1 MRRVF
6 THLTSGWQTGPFVH
20 GGKRFS
26 WKTRIVPLLSRW
38 SNKTTKVLAHTA
50 RGSRGISFF
59 SFLLFIL
66 LIELFILL
74 LIEFNSS
81 LTFLKDARERGAHD
95 DCQSPLPG
103 QVGPPVSRSII
114 KRGRSVCDCEIH
126 TYSHDLARPR
136 RTLQEAQN
144 ARAKSVKR
152 SEIAKKKSGKLEKPK
167 ESRKRQQKDQ
177 KNQTIPEK

>member
-1 MRRVF
+1 MSF
-6 THLTSGWQTGPFVH
+6 PAA
-20 GGKRFS
+20 
-26 WKTRIVPLLSRW
+26 
-38 SNKTTKVLAHTA
+38 TKQQKFCPNEPGVA
-50 RGSRGISFF
+50 RDSFYFLFILFIS
-59 SFLLFIL
+59 FIL
-66 LIELFILL
+66 LIE
-74 LIEFNSS
+74 FNYV

-103 QVGPPVSRSII
+103 QVGPGLTVSRA
-114 KRGRSVCDCEIH
+114 RSVCDCAIH

-152 SEIAKKKSGKLEKPK
+152 SEIANKKSGKLEKPK

-177 KNQTIPEK
+177 KNQTIPEKQIEKNERKALWTLAVTSQCRTTPW